1 MLRRVFTVTYNLLV
15 PYLLSVV
22 QLDFGSLLDKLGV
35 ALHKL
40 NAPLRVLLQVI
51 KLILE
56 RRRKGREGMVKDKYI
71 KVIK

>member
-51 KLILE
+51 KLIL
-56 RRRKGREGMVKDKYI
+56 R
-71 KVIK
+71 

>member
-15 PYLLSVV
+15 PYLLGVV

-51 KLILE
+51 KLIL
-56 RRRKGREGMVKDKYI
+56 RQGKREENF
-71 KVIK
+71 